1 MVVKPNDVT
10 TFGGEAL
17 FKNEPRGE
25 EIVDQPTVILTGVE
39 NENDEERGGVIVSA
53 IDEPTMILTPVEE
66 EAKKAAAEITTNNQE
81 SILAPP
87 PPEPQQP
94 KNEMP
99 PPKIINSINLNSLDT
114 TTPIEHNL
122 ITPLN
127 DTNISVMS
135 NERDQFDGRLP
146 NARDLLGTSFANQ
159 NDSSNILF
167 F

>member
-1 MVVKPNDVT
+1 MVAKPNDVT

-25 EIVDQPTVILTGVE
+25 EIADQPTVILTGLE
-39 NENDEERGGVIVSA
+39 NQNDEEIAVPA

-66 EAKKAAAEITTNNQE
+66 EAKKAAAETTTNNQQ

-99 PPKIINSINLNSLDT
+99 PPKTINSININSLDM
-114 TTPIEHNL
+114 TTPIEHNHL

-159 NDSSNILF
+159 NDSSTILF

>member
-1 MVVKPNDVT
+1 MVAKPNDVT

-17 FKNEPRGE
+17 FKNEPKGE
-25 EIVDQPTVILTGVE
+25 EIVDQPTVILTGIE
-39 NENDEERGGVIVSA
+39 NQNDEEVAVPA

-81 SILAPP
+81 SLLAPP
-87 PPEPQQP
+87 PLEPQQP

-99 PPKIINSINLNSLDT
+99 PPKIINS
-114 TTPIEHNL
+114 IEHNL